1 MIKIKRLELI
11 SCSIIGLGYIG
22 LPTATIIANN
32 GIKVKGIDTNKTIVN
47 SVNNSIPHIK
57 EKDIE
62 KNLRK
67 AVKSGNLSAFI
78 SPQKSDIY
86 IFAVPT
92 PTKNNNYSIPEADIS
107 ILLNAFE
114 SVIPLLKKNDL
125 IIIESTSPIGTTEKL
140 ASILYERTKLDK
152 DDIHFVYCP
161 ERIIPG
167 NMIIELI
174 NNDRVIGGLTP
185 KAADKAIDFYSRFCI
200 GKLFKTSA
208 RGAEF
213 IKLAENAY
221 RDVNIAFANE
231 LSIIADNM
239 NLNIRELT
247 YIANR
252 HPRVNI
258 LSAGCGVGG
267 HCIAVDPWFLASAC
281 PEETPLIQ
289 ASRKVNNYKMKWV
302 FEKIINTLKSIKKEL
317 GRKPIVGCY
326 GITFKPDVDDLRG
339 SPAINIIKK
348 LMDEDIEVLINE
360 PNLKEHSTLKLYS
373 IDEIIEKCD
382 LNVFLVKHKE
392 YKYLN
397 LSNLKILDFCGVEN

>member
-1 MIKIKRLELI
+1 MI

-22 LPTATIIANN
+22 LPTATVIANN
-32 GIKVKGIDTNKTIVN
+32 GINVKGIDTNETVVN

-62 KNLRK
+62 ENLKK

-152 DDIHFVYCP
+152 EDIHFVYCP

-167 NMIIELI
+167 NMIFELI

-185 KAADKAIDFYSRFCI
+185 RAAELAIDFYSRFCE

-208 RGAEF
+208 RAAEF
-213 IKLAENAY
+213 VKLAENAF

-247 YIANR
+247 KLANR

-258 LSAGCGVGG
+258 LSPGCGVGG

-289 ASRKVNNYKMKWV
+289 TSRKVNNYKMNWV
-302 FEKIINTLKSIKKEL
+302 YEKIMNNLHSIKKEL

-348 LMDEDIEVLINE
+348 LIDEDIEVLINE
-360 PNLKEHSTLKLYS
+360 PNLKKHCTLKLYS
-373 IDEIIEKCD
+373 IDEILEKCD

-392 YKYLN
+392 YKLLN
-397 LSNLKILDFCGVEN
+397 LDKFKILDFCGIKN